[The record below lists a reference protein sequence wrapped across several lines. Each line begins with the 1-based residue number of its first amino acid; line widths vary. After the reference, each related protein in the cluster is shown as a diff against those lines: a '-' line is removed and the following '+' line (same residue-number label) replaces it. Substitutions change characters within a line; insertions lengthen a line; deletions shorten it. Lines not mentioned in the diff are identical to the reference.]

1 MFQGALTAL
10 ATPMRDGRVDT
21 SGLAELV
28 EYQIAQGID
37 GLVPCGT
44 TGEAATLSAEE
55 RSQVIRTVVRQ
66 AARRVPVIA
75 GAGSNSTPGAIESSR
90 MAREAGADALLHVT
104 PYYNKPT
111 PEGLVA
117 HYQAVATAAAIPI
130 IAYNVPG
137 RTGCDALPQTVA
149 RLAEIQGIVGIKEAT
164 GSIARAQQVISAC
177 PEGFVVLSGDD
188 FTAMA
193 LTAMGGHGVISVV
206 SNLAPA
212 DMSRMIAATR
222 AGKLEEARAIHY
234 RLLPL
239 MDALFLASN
248 PIPVKAAVALMGYSA
263 NELRLPLV
271 PLAGDKLDQLKAEMR
286 RLGVLS

>member
-1 MFQGALTAL
+1 
-10 ATPMRDGRVDT
+10 
-21 SGLAELV
+21 
-28 EYQIAQGID
+28 
-37 GLVPCGT
+37 
-44 TGEAATLSAEE
+44 
-55 RSQVIRTVVRQ
+55 
-66 AARRVPVIA
+66 
-75 GAGSNSTPGAIESSR
+75 
-90 MAREAGADALLHVT
+90 
-104 PYYNKPT
+104 
-111 PEGLVA
+111 
-117 HYQAVATAAAIPI
+117 
-130 IAYNVPG
+130 
-137 RTGCDALPQTVA
+137 
-149 RLAEIQGIVGIKEAT
+149 
-164 GSIARAQQVISAC
+164 
-177 PEGFVVLSGDD
+177 
-188 FTAMA
+188 
-193 LTAMGGHGVISVV
+193 MGGHGVISVV